1 MDEIDIL
8 KDRLDLKLI
17 NKKTKNKKQSKEQQI
32 SQYTHL
38 KPALCHSPHTY
49 SDV

>member
-17 NKKTKNKKQSKEQQI
+17 NKQKKTQSKEQQI

-38 KPALCHSPHTY
+38 KPVLCHSPHTY

>member
-17 NKKTKNKKQSKEQQI
+17 NKQKKTQSKEQQI
-32 SQYTHL
+32 SHL
-38 KPALCHSPHTY
+38 KPVLCHSPHTY

>member
-17 NKKTKNKKQSKEQQI
+17 NKKNPIQRTTNIPVYPFKACSVSLTSHI
-32 SQYTHL
+32 L
-38 KPALCHSPHTY
+38 
-49 SDV
+49 